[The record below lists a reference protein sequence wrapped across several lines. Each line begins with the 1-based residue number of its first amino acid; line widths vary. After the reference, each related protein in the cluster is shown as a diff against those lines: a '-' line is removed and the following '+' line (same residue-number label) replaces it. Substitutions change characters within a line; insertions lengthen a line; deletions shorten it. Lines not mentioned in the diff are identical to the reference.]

1 MASAAARA
9 ERAGTPVLAVIMAPG
24 VAPPGARVPVYA
36 TPEQAARA
44 LGHMASHAHRR
55 RRLEEPAATPPG
67 VDRDSAAATLAQALA
82 AGEDWLAPDA
92 VAALL
97 EAYGIPL
104 SPIRVAGSPEA
115 AATCAAAFP
124 GPVALKAVVPG
135 LQHKTDAG
143 GVQLGLQDPDAVM
156 AAARRMQRRLGA
168 ERFVVQAMV
177 PAGVEMLVGV
187 VSDPQ
192 FGPVVACGA
201 GGTAVELLGDV
212 AVRLAPV
219 GAREASDMVRALRTF
234 PLLDGYRGAPRADVA
249 ALEDVVAR
257 VGALAAAH
265 AGIAELDLNPV
276 VVSPRG
282 AVAVDARVRVAVPE
296 AAVPF
301 PSVGS

>member
-1 MASAAARA
+1 
-9 ERAGTPVLAVIMAPG
+9 
-24 VAPPGARVPVYA
+24 
-36 TPEQAARA
+36 
-44 LGHMASHAHRR
+44 
-55 RRLEEPAATPPG
+55 
-67 VDRDSAAATLAQALA
+67 
-82 AGEDWLAPDA
+82 
-92 VAALL
+92 
-97 EAYGIPL
+97 
-104 SPIRVAGSPEA
+104 
-115 AATCAAAFP
+115 
-124 GPVALKAVVPG
+124 
-135 LQHKTDAG
+135 
-143 GVQLGLQDPDAVM
+143 M